1 MLEDIAFIT
10 LTNDGY
16 IEYTENCLKSL
27 EKINSKVKLNCYC
40 IGKKGYE
47 YLNNKKYNCVL
58 IDEEENTNFQN
69 FREGNWSNITFN
81 KFVIIYE
88 NLLKYKYVCITDG
101 DIVFENDNFL
111 QYLLEN
117 IGLNDFLIQTEYIDD
132 KNYELCSGFMFI
144 KSNSNTLNF
153 FNPKYVEHK
162 KNTSGWDDQ
171 VYVNINKHK
180 LKYKMLPIE
189 LFLNGKYY
197 YDNNNINNNNINP
210 YLIHFNWI
218 IGNKKKE
225 KMRDYGKWYLDI

>member
-1 MLEDIAFIT
+1 MLQDISFIT

-27 EKINSKVKLNCYC
+27 EKINSKINLNCYC

-47 YLNNKKYNCVL
+47 YLNNKKYNCFL
-58 IDEEENTNFQN
+58 IDEEENSNFQV
-69 FREGNWSNITFN
+69 FRKGNWSNIVFN

-101 DIVFENDNFL
+101 DIVFENTNFL

-117 IGLNDFLIQTEYIDD
+117 IGSNELLIQTEYINSE
-132 KNYELCSGFMFI
+132 KYVLCSGFMFI
-144 KSNSNTLNF
+144 KSNSNTLRF
-153 FNPKYVEHK
+153 FNPKYIEK
-162 KNTSGWDDQ
+162 NKNTSGWGDQ
-171 VYVNINKHK
+171 IYVNDNKDK

-189 LFLNGKYY
+189 LFPNGKYY
-197 YDNNNINNNNINP
+197 YNNNNNNNNIKP

-218 IGNKKKE
+218 IGHEKKV
-225 KMRDYGKWYLDI
+225 KMCSYGKWYLNT

>member
-1 MLEDIAFIT
+1 MLQDVAFIT

-27 EKINSKVKLNCYC
+27 EKINSDCNLNCYC

-47 YLNNKKYNCVL
+47 YLNNKKYTCFL
-58 IDEEENTNFQN
+58 IDEEENNNFQI
-69 FREGNWSNITFN
+69 FRQGNWSNITFN

-101 DIVFENDNFL
+101 DIVFENDFFL

-117 IGLNDFLIQTEYIDD
+117 IESNDLLIQTEYIDD
-132 KNYELCSGFMFI
+132 KNFVLCSGFMFI

-153 FNPKYVEHK
+153 FNPKYIEHK

-171 VYVNINKHK
+171 VYINNNKHK

-197 YDNNNINNNNINP
+197 YNNNNIIKNP

-218 IGNKKKE
+218 VGHEKKE
-225 KMRDYGKWYLDI
+225 KMRKYGKWYLEI

>member
-1 MLEDIAFIT
+1 MLQEDIAFIT

-16 IEYTENCLKSL
+16 KEYTENCLKSL
-27 EKINSKVKLNCYC
+27 EKININNNLKCYC

-47 YLNNKKYNCVL
+47 YFNNKKYNCVL
-58 IDEEENTNFQN
+58 IDEEENSNFQT

-101 DIVFENDNFL
+101 DIVFENDNFFK
-111 QYLLEN
+111 YLLEN
-117 IGLNDFLIQTEYIDD
+117 IGFNDMLIQTEYIDD
-132 KNYELCSGFMFI
+132 KNYDLCSGFMFI

-153 FNPKYVEHK
+153 FNPKYIEHK

-171 VYVNINKHK
+171 VYINTNKHK

-189 LFLNGKYY
+189 LFLNGNYY
-197 YDNNNINNNNINP
+197 YNNNINIINP

-218 IGNKKKE
+218 IGDKKKE
-225 KMRDYGKWYLDI
+225 KMRSYGKWFLDI

>member
-1 MLEDIAFIT
+1 
-10 LTNDGY
+10 
-16 IEYTENCLKSL
+16 
-27 EKINSKVKLNCYC
+27 
-40 IGKKGYE
+40 
-47 YLNNKKYNCVL
+47 
-58 IDEEENTNFQN
+58 
-69 FREGNWSNITFN
+69 
-81 KFVIIYE
+81 
-88 NLLKYKYVCITDG
+88 
-101 DIVFENDNFL
+101 
-111 QYLLEN
+111 
-117 IGLNDFLIQTEYIDD
+117 
-132 KNYELCSGFMFI
+132 MFI

-197 YDNNNINNNNINP
+197 YDDNNNNNNNNNNNINP

>member
-1 MLEDIAFIT
+1 MLTDIAFIT
-10 LTNDGY
+10 LTNSGY

-27 EKINSKVKLNCYC
+27 EKIDSNINLNCYC

-47 YLNNKKYNCVL
+47 YLNSKNYNCFL
-58 IDEEENTNFQN
+58 IDEEKNSNFQV
-69 FREGNWSNITFN
+69 FRQGNWSNIVFN

-101 DIVFENDNFL
+101 DIVFENANFL

-117 IGLNDFLIQTEYIDD
+117 IKLNELLIQTEYIDE
-132 KNYELCSGFMFI
+132 KNYVLCSGFMFI

-153 FNPKYVEHK
+153 FNPKYIEHK

-171 VYVNINKHK
+171 LYVNNNKHK
-180 LKYKMLPIE
+180 LKYKILPIE
-189 LFLNGKYY
+189 LFPNGYY
-197 YDNNNINNNNINP
+197 YYKNFNKLNP

-218 IGNKKKE
+218 IGNEKKV
-225 KMRDYGKWYLDI
+225 KMQKHGKWYL

>member
-27 EKINSKVKLNCYC
+27 EKINSKVNLNCYC

-88 NLLKYKYVCITDG
+88 SLFNFTGKSLIKCICPTG
-101 DIVFENDNFL
+101 
-111 QYLLEN
+111 
-117 IGLNDFLIQTEYIDD
+117 
-132 KNYELCSGFMFI
+132 
-144 KSNSNTLNF
+144 
-153 FNPKYVEHK
+153 
-162 KNTSGWDDQ
+162 
-171 VYVNINKHK
+171 
-180 LKYKMLPIE
+180 
-189 LFLNGKYY
+189 
-197 YDNNNINNNNINP
+197 
-210 YLIHFNWI
+210 
-218 IGNKKKE
+218 
-225 KMRDYGKWYLDI
+225 

>member
-1 MLEDIAFIT
+1 MLQDIAFIT

-27 EKINSKVKLNCYC
+27 EKINSKINLKCYC

-58 IDEEENTNFQN
+58 IDEEENSNFQN

-101 DIVFENDNFL
+101 DIVFENNNFL

-117 IGLNDFLIQTEYIDD
+117 IELNDFLIQTEYIDD
-132 KNYELCSGFMFI
+132 KNFDLCSGFMFI

-153 FNPKYVEHK
+153 FNPKYIEHK

-171 VYVNINKHK
+171 IYINTNKHK

-189 LFLNGKYY
+189 LFLNGNYY
-197 YDNNNINNNNINP
+197 YNNNNNNNNNP

-218 IGNKKKE
+218 IGDKKKE
-225 KMRDYGKWYLDI
+225 KMRDYAKWYLEQF

>member
-1 MLEDIAFIT
+1 MLQDIAFIT

-27 EKINSKVKLNCYC
+27 EKINSNVNLNCYC

-47 YLNNKKYNCVL
+47 YLNNKKYSCVL
-58 IDEEENTNFQN
+58 IDEEENSNFQN

-81 KFVIIYE
+81 KFVIIHE

-101 DIVFENDNFL
+101 DIVFENNNFL

-117 IGLNDFLIQTEYIDD
+117 IDFNDMLIQTEYIDD
-132 KNYELCSGFMFI
+132 KKHDLCSGFMFI

-153 FNPKYVEHK
+153 FNPKYVEGK

-171 VYVNINKHK
+171 KYVNNNKHK
-180 LKYKMLPIE
+180 LKYKMLPIK

-197 YDNNNINNNNINP
+197 YNNNDNIINP
-210 YLIHFNWI
+210 YLIHFNWV
-218 IGNKKKE
+218 IGDKKKE
-225 KMRDYGKWYLDI
+225 KMRHYGKWYLDI